1 MTDKNKVFDTIVRFF
16 KSKLGIVTV
25 IESIVI
31 ELDSFF
37 GSILNFPE
45 HYEKFKN
52 DYIYDHFL
60 NGTWS
65 TSANYVFDH
74 KELNILYDQIFFIL
88 TLIFYNTN
96 NLFYHHY
103 HRPYPSILWLRFY
116 FVLHLL
122 HPPR

>member
-1 MTDKNKVFDTIVRFF
+1 M
-16 KSKLGIVTV
+16 TV

-65 TSANYVFDH
+65 TSTDYVFDH
-74 KELNILYDQIFFIL
+74 KELNIPYDQIFFIL

-103 HRPYPSILWLRFY
+103 HKPYPAILWLRFY
-116 FVLHLL
+116 FVLHPL
-122 HPPR
+122 HRDTSDLN

>member
-52 DYIYDHFL
+52 DYIYERFL
-60 NGTWS
+60 NGTCCTS
-65 TSANYVFDH
+65 TDYVFDH
-74 KELNILYDQIFFIL
+74 KELNIPYDQIFFIL

-103 HRPYPSILWLRFY
+103 YRPYPAILWLRFY

-122 HPPR
+122 HRDT

>member
-1 MTDKNKVFDTIVRFF
+1 MTDKNKVFDTIVSF
-16 KSKLGIVTV
+16 LNV

-65 TSANYVFDH
+65 TSTDYVFDH
-74 KELNILYDQIFFIL
+74 KELNIPYDQIFFIL

-103 HRPYPSILWLRFY
+103 RKPCQTILWLRFY
-116 FVLHLL
+116 FVLHPL
-122 HPPR
+122 HRDTSGPN